1 MSLRQIDIFLDECG
15 DLGFNETRCS
25 KYLIVGA
32 MATSESELFSRLT
45 KRAHRRFHVKG
56 KGAIEFKFNNSSDY
70 IRRYFL
76 TGVGRTNS
84 RIVWGAIN
92 KQQTPHRLRLDKN
105 ELYLRLCGMV
115 LVDMARITPT
125 KCMHITVDKRSNKR
139 SDRDLFNEY
148 VEALLLENHAGY
160 FPPNLRITHLD
171 SWKSEGLQVHDFVVG
186 SIFQKIERECHSYYE
201 MIEKQVESGRI
212 YW

>member
-1 MSLRQIDIFLDECG
+1 LLRQIDIFLDECG

-76 TGVGRTNS
+76 TGVGKTNS

-115 LVDMARITPT
+115 LVDMDRITPA
-125 KCMHITVDKRSNKR
+125 KCMHIIVDKRSNKR

-148 VEALLLENHAGY
+148 VEALLSENHASY
-160 FPPNLRITHLD
+160 SLRILESLT
-171 SWKSEGLQVHDFVVG
+171 
-186 SIFQKIERECHSYYE
+186 SIP
-201 MIEKQVESGRI
+201 GRARGFKFMTSLWDRFSRRLRGNVI
-212 YW
+212 HTMR